1 MVTVE
6 QSHIEGGI
14 MNPINEFELF
24 KYFFITLLFFVVII
38 ATTKEE

>member
-6 QSHIEGGI
+6 QSHIKGGI
-14 MNPINEFELF
+14 MNPINEFGLF
-24 KYFFITLLFFVVII
+24 MYFFIAVLFFVAII